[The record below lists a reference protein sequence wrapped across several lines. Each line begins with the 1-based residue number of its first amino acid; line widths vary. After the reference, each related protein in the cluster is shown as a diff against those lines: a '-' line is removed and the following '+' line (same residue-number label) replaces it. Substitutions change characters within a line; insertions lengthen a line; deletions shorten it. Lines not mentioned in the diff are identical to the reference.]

1 MSTKEQGKKM
11 KPHYLFKENKAKQM
25 VIAMICNIVLAYA
38 LLFAARLIFVMT
50 NYTMYAD
57 TMEYNQMW
65 LMAKGALLFDTS
77 AVCYLN
83 TLYLLCLLFPLHIK
97 EGKAMQAITK
107 WAYIIPNATGI
118 IANLCDCV
126 YIPFT
131 GRRTTWNVFSE
142 FGNESN
148 LGAVIGTEIINHW
161 WLVLTGLLL
170 MWLTFTSVTFAR
182 YSCVKCFSH
191 LTSLIL

>member
-1 MSTKEQGKKM
+1 MGYQSV
-11 KPHYLFKENKAKQM
+11 FKENKAKQM

-142 FGNESN
+142 CNRN
-148 LGAVIGTEIINHW
+148 
-161 WLVLTGLLL
+161 
-170 MWLTFTSVTFAR
+170 
-182 YSCVKCFSH
+182 
-191 LTSLIL
+191 